1 MNMVHLVVNTSIKTI
16 FRLLCRVEASQLA
29 QVPNGGPLILISNHI
44 SFLEVPIIFTHL
56 LPRPLIGL
64 AKIETWDNP
73 LFRVLFNM
81 WSVIPIRRGEVDLEA
96 FRLAQAALH
105 DCKIL
110 SMAPEG
116 TRSND
121 GRLQKG
127 YPGVILLALR
137 SGAPLLPLVHYGGE
151 NFWDNI
157 KHFKRTD
164 FNIIVG
170 SPFTLHSNGNA
181 LSRDIRKQITDE
193 VMYQLAALLPP
204 SYRGF
209 YSDLNKASETYLRF
223 APNVE
228 SNLQRT
234 F

>member
-116 TRSND
+116 TRAR
-121 GRLQKG
+121 GPYALQKG
-127 YPGVILLALR
+127 KPGPAYLATRANALIVPVGITGTEKIKDELR
-137 SGAPLLPLVHYGGE
+137 HLRRAHVRVAIGKPFLLPETGRVRGE
-151 NFWDNI
+151 
-157 KHFKRTD
+157 KLELSTD
-164 FNIIVG
+164 LIMN
-170 SPFTLHSNGNA
+170 
-181 LSRDIRKQITDE
+181 R
-193 VMYQLAALLPP
+193 LAELLPVQ
-204 SYRGF
+204 YRGV
-209 YSDLNKASETYLRF
+209 YE
-223 APNVE
+223 
-228 SNLQRT
+228 
-234 F
+234 